1 MVCIGDIFA
10 IQFIM
15 QSGMVCIGDAFN
27 FFFFFLEVV
36 GKSLSEVI
44 GKLQHFVIFQKMNK
58 NKIYEIRDIYNDW
71 H

>member
-1 MVCIGDIFA
+1 VCIGDIFA

-15 QSGMVCIGDAFN
+15 QSGMVCIGDALN
-27 FFFFFLEVV
+27 FLFWEVV

>member
-27 FFFFFLEVV
+27 FFFFFFGSSWQVV
-36 GKSLSEVI
+36 IRGDRQVATFCYISENE
-44 GKLQHFVIFQKMNK
+44 QKQNLR
-58 NKIYEIRDIYNDW
+58 NTRYL
-71 H
+71 